1 MDTIFLR
8 DLRVRTIVGVWE
20 WERRSPQQL
29 SIDVDIATDTRPAAA
44 SERLEDA
51 LDYNA
56 VARRIQGFVSEARF
70 RMIEAMAEGIAGIV
84 LQEFGAPW
92 VRVVV
97 RKLWP
102 VPGMRDTGVAIER
115 GSRPVNLP

>member
-8 DLRVRTIVGVWE
+8 DLRVRTVVGVWE
-20 WERRSPQQL
+20 WERRSPQL
-29 SIDVDIATDTRPAAA
+29 VSIDVDIATDTRPAAS
-44 SERLEDA
+44 SEQLEDA

-56 VARRIQGFVSEARF
+56 VARRIEAFVGAAQF
-70 RMIEAMAEGIAGIV
+70 RMIEAMAEGIAGI
-84 LQEFGAPW
+84 LLSEFRAPW

-102 VPGMRDTGVAIER
+102 MPGMRDTGIAIER
-115 GSRPVNLP
+115 GVRPAGVP

>member
-70 RMIEAMAEGIAGIV
+70 HMIEAMAEGIAGIV

-115 GSRPVNLP
+115 GSRPVSLP